1 MDRRILS
8 KKLKEVHFDI
18 VFHHQVDHPIL
29 IIAQKTAVFEIQAVY
44 SVLYTLVDQIF
55 IRRHRPVFCEA
66 FIQINLKHA
75 VRYTSEKP
83 RFSLVLAFLD
93 PKIYYAP
100 EQLFRVTDKNSRRV
114 YQLLSFI
121 DRILS
126 GFNGSGKG

>member
-1 MDRRILS
+1 M
-8 KKLKEVHFDI
+8 
-18 VFHHQVDHPIL
+18 
-29 IIAQKTAVFEIQAVY
+29 
-44 SVLYTLVDQIF
+44 DQIF

-83 RFSLVLAFLD
+83 RFSLLLAFLD

-121 DRILS
+121 DRILPDS
-126 GFNGSGKG
+126 MVPERDDEPLFIPLRSSSN